1 MQENSKKAVEFLKS
15 LSSEHRLIILCL
27 LVEGPKTVGELL
39 EGTGLEQTSISQHL
53 KKLRE
58 ADIVSTTREHRTITY
73 EIQSPLVK
81 KILNLLHDEGIFFVS
96 KEKARDLVFN
106 MLLWFTKF

>member
-1 MQENSKKAVEFLKS
+1 MTNRQLQEKLKKLWNFKRPF
-15 LSSEHRLIILCL
+15 SSEHRLIILCL

-58 ADIVSTTREHRTITY
+58 ADIVSTTRDHRTITY
-73 EIQSPLVK
+73 EIQSPLAK
-81 KILNLLHDEGIFFVS
+81 KILNLLHDEFCNDSF
-96 KEKARDLVFN
+96 
-106 MLLWFTKF
+106 

>member
-1 MQENSKKAVEFLKS
+1 MINKQLQENSKKAVEFLKS

-58 ADIVSTTREHRTITY
+58 ADIVSTTRDHRTITY
-73 EIQSPLVK
+73 EIRSPLALSL
-81 KILNLLHDEGIFFVS
+81 IHI
-96 KEKARDLVFN
+96 
-106 MLLWFTKF
+106 

>member
-1 MQENSKKAVEFLKS
+1 MTNTQLQENSKKAVEFLKS

-27 LVEGPKTVGELL
+27 LIEGPKTVGELL

-58 ADIVSTTREHRTITY
+58 ADIVSTTRDHRTITY
-73 EIQSPLVK
+73 EIQSPLAK
-81 KILNLLHDEGIFFVS
+81 KILNLLHDEFCNDSF
-96 KEKARDLVFN
+96 
-106 MLLWFTKF
+106 